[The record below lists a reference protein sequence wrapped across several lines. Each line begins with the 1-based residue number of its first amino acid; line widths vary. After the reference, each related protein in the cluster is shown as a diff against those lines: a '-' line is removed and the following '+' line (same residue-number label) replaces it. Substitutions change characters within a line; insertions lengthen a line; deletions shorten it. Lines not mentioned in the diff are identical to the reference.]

1 MPWHKTTVHHKSRNP
16 HLAQLWGLLA
26 DRIHRLEMVRGFIAM
41 MHQCWI
47 DGVYSSDQM
56 TAVMSVFSRKIEEEV
71 NFSNILVGY
80 CEGNGERQMGIQSM

>member
-1 MPWHKTTVHHKSRNP
+1 
-16 HLAQLWGLLA
+16 
-26 DRIHRLEMVRGFIAM
+26 M